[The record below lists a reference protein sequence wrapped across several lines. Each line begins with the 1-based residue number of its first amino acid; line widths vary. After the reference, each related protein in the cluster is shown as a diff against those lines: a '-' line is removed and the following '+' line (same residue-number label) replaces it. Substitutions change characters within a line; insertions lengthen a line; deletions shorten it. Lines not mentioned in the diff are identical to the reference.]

1 MGQMPMTSVITEYK
15 PFGGLMVPTVTR
27 QRMMGLEQVM
37 TIASVSFDAVD
48 PKTFELPPAIAAL
61 AAQKK

>member
-1 MGQMPMTSVITEYK
+1 MPMTSVIAEYK
-15 PFGGLMVPTVTR
+15 EFGGMLLPTVTR

-37 TIASVSFDAVD
+37 TVASVSFDPVD
-48 PKTFELPPAIAAL
+48 PKMFELPPAIASL